1 MRIPAIA
8 LAAAVLAFG
17 AAGAAAAAVT
27 VIGGGLASQCSDA
40 AVNGETDYRFEQ
52 LCTLALEG
60 ELLGHRDRA
69 GTFVNRGIIKL
80 RRKEYESAI
89 RDFNLGIMAF
99 PDLGEAY
106 VNRGAAS
113 IGARRFSQAVA
124 DLNKALELGVAE
136 PQKAYYDRGLAHESL
151 DDVVA
156 AQLDFQKALELA
168 PDWTL
173 VKTRLRRY
181 GVDTAPTKP

>member
-1 MRIPAIA
+1 MS
-8 LAAAVLAFG
+8 LAAAGG
-17 AAGAAAAAVT
+17 ARAAVT
-27 VIGGGLASQCSDA
+27 VIGGALASQCSDA

-52 LCTLALEG
+52 LCTQALEG
-60 ELLGHRDRA
+60 ELLSHRDRA

-80 RRKEYESAI
+80 RRKAYEGAI
-89 RDFNLGIMAF
+89 QDFNLGVMAF

-106 VNRGAAS
+106 VNRGAAY
-113 IGARRFSQAVA
+113 IGAKRYREAVA
-124 DLNKALELGVAE
+124 DLDKALALGVAE
-136 PQKAYYDRGLAHESL
+136 PQKAYYDRGLAHEIL

-173 VKTRLRRY
+173 VKRRLARY
-181 GVDTAPTKP
+181 GVESAPAPNR